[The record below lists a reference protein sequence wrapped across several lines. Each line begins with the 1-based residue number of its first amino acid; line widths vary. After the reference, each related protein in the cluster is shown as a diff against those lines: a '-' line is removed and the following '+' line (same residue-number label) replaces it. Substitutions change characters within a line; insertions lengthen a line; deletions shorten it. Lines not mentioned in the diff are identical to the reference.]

1 MRLRYAL
8 LGPGAHIVHNLWY
21 AALHMPDCVV
31 IRVPKE
37 DVLDRPEKK
46 PRLITKLIH
55 ACLGAPLRIAQK
67 SATWCYR
74 SIYKWVTTTKAPAPK
89 SHTSR

>member
-1 MRLRYAL
+1 MRYAL
-8 LGPGAHIVHNLWY
+8 LGHSAHIVPNLWY

-37 DVLDRPEKK
+37 DVLDKPEKK
-46 PRLITKLIH
+46 PHLITKLVH
-55 ACLGAPLRIAQK
+55 ACLGAPFRIAQK
-67 SATWCYR
+67 SAMWCYR
-74 SIYKWVTTTKAPAPK
+74 SIYNWVTTTKAPAPK